1 MIKKD
6 KVARRKVKDP
16 RRVNDYWTRKAKAEN
31 YPARSVYKLEEVDK
45 KHALL
50 RPGHKVLDL
59 GFAPGSW
66 LIYAAGRVGPKG
78 LVVGVDIRRPAR
90 PPGSGV
96 KFIQADV
103 LDLTPEVLAEFR
115 PFDVV
120 LSDLAPATTGI
131 KTVDQARSIELA
143 QAAWRLARI
152 VLKTGGAFLVKVFQ
166 GPDTDDFFRELAA
179 DFKAA
184 QRVKPKSSRSFSP
197 EIFVLGLG
205 FHK

>member
-1 MIKKD
+1 MIKKH
-6 KVARRKVKDP
+6 KVTKRKVKDP
-16 RRVNDYWTRKAKAEN
+16 RRVNDYWTRKAKAEH
-31 YPARSVYKLEEVDK
+31 YPARSVYKLEEVDQ
-45 KHALL
+45 KHTLL
-50 RPGHKVLDL
+50 RPGHKALDL
-59 GFAPGSW
+59 GSAPGSW
-66 LIYAAGRVGPKG
+66 LTYAAGRVGPKG
-78 LVVGVDIRRPAR
+78 LVVGVDIRRPDR

-103 LDLTPEVLAEFR
+103 LDLTPEALAEYG

-143 QAAWRLARI
+143 QAALRLART

-166 GPDTDDFFRELAA
+166 GPDTDDFFREIEA